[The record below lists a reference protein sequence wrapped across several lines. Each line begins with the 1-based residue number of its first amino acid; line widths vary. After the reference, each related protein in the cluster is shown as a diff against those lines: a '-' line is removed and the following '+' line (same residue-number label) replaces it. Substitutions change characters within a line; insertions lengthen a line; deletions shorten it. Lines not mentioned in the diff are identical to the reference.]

1 MSELLFCSMVE
12 MPNEM
17 VSYIITEKHTMEES
31 EEKRGASEVKRPS
44 LLWAISEAPRALF
57 ELTTYL
63 PFRLLNTGSSEGDG
77 HPVLILPGFMAT
89 DMSTVPL
96 RSFVHKMGY
105 SVYGWGE
112 GRNFGHKEYED
123 LLLEKVAQLYKKHGE
138 RVSLIGWSLG
148 GVYARQLAKQLPH
161 MVRQI
166 ITLGS
171 PFKGVLVANN
181 ATWMY
186 ELLKRNKV
194 AESVDP
200 EFLADIPN
208 PAPVPTTAIY
218 SKQDGVVPW
227 EMCMEEENAIHQNI
241 EVRGSHLGLGVNP
254 SVLYIIED
262 RLKYSRVNWTPFV
275 PDSQLKDIFLYP
287 SLDVA

>member
-1 MSELLFCSMVE
+1 
-12 MPNEM
+12 
-17 VSYIITEKHTMEES
+17 MEETDI
-31 EEKRGASEVKRPS
+31 KRPS
-44 LLWAISEAPRALF
+44 IFWALSEAPRALL

-63 PFRLLNTGSSEGDG
+63 PYRFLGTRSESGDG

-96 RSFVHKMGY
+96 RSFVDKLGY
-105 SVYGWGE
+105 TVYGWGE

-123 LLLEKVAQLYKKHGE
+123 LLIEKVHQLHKKHKMKIS
-138 RVSLIGWSLG
+138 VIGWSLG
-148 GVYARQLAKQLPH
+148 GVYARELAKKMPH
-161 MVRQI
+161 LVRQV

-171 PFKGVLVANN
+171 PFKGVMKANN

-186 ELLKRNKV
+186 EILTRNNV
-194 AESVDP
+194 TESVQQ
-200 EFLADIPN
+200 EFLDELPN

-254 SVLYIIED
+254 SVLYIISD
-262 RLKYSRVNWTPFV
+262 RLQHSQSDWCHFTPN
-275 PDSQLKDIFLYP
+275 SQLKDILLYP
-287 SLDVA
+287 SLEYA